1 MRVEAFVPVVAL
13 MALQG
18 ASAAPVNQN
27 QEQLEKRW
35 CLLGFIGTSCGST
48 SNAVTTSSAVA
59 KASSTSVSSVAST
72 AKVSSSASAAKI
84 TSSSAV
90 GTKAATTTITTAA
103 ATSTAAWSSCKDFD
117 WTAFNGWSWGG
128 FGVEYVKAWYLDVY
142 GLKPPA
148 NMNWHQVSAL
158 VSSFGQKTVAAG
170 PKATSSYHRGCSNPW
185 TSKAGPA
192 STAVVVTT
200 SAAPAVTSKAAS
212 SSSSASASAS
222 KSSAAVSASAAISAS
237 ASKSSAA
244 ASASAVAS
252 SAASSASASKSAV
265 AASSAA
271 ASSAAAS
278 SAAASSA
285 AASSAAASSAAAS
298 SAAASS
304 AAASSA
310 AVASSAP
317 ASSAAA
323 PSVAASSAAA
333 SVAPVVSSASA
344 AATSVASSAAAQ
356 ATNATTSAVSGGS
369 NGVPG
374 AGNGSNSATGTA
386 TSAAPAASTSA
397 VVVVNGYESGGCVQE
412 VSGRLLSK
420 VQTSSSS
427 MTIEQCTSLCM
438 SYGFGA
444 AGLEYGNECY
454 CGVTDDLDNLAVSGQ
469 CYMPCAGD
477 STETC
482 GGPNALNIYVND
494 DIQPATTVL
503 PTGWTTYGVVAEGTN
518 GRALTYTL
526 WSSDTNTI
534 ESCAQG
540 CAAAGYSIAGTE
552 YSSECYCGN
561 SFSNGGGAIQDSS
574 AAFMTCSGNLAEM
587 CGGPSILS
595 VVTSLSGTIPSN

>member
-1 MRVEAFVPVVAL
+1 MRVEAFIPVVAL

-27 QEQLEKRW
+27 QEQFEKRW
-35 CLLGFIGTSCGST
+35 CLLGFIGTSCGGS
-48 SNAVTTSSAVA
+48 SKAVTTTSAVA
-59 KASSTSVSSVAST
+59 KASSTSAAPVVSSKASS
-72 AKVSSSASAAKI
+72 VSSAAASKI

-90 GTKAATTTITTAA
+90 AAKAATTTITTAA

-128 FGVEYVKAWYLDVY
+128 YGVDYVKAWYLDIY
-142 GLKPPA
+142 GLNPPA

-185 TSKAGPA
+185 TSKTGPA

-200 SAAPAVTSKAAS
+200 SAAPAATSKAAS

-222 KSSAAVSASAAISAS
+222 KSSAVVSASRAS
-237 ASKSSAA
+237 ASKSSAVV
-244 ASASAVAS
+244 SASA
-252 SAASSASASKSAV
+252 AASSAVSSAAVSVSQSAV

-271 ASSAAAS
+271 TSSVVAVPAAS
-278 SAAASSA
+278 
-285 AASSAAASSAAAS
+285 
-298 SAAASS
+298 
-304 AAASSA
+304 
-310 AVASSAP
+310 
-317 ASSAAA
+317 
-323 PSVAASSAAA
+323 SVAASASAA
-333 SVAPVVSSASA
+333 SVAPAASASA
-344 AATSVASSAAAQ
+344 ASVAPAASASAASSSAAAAGTTVVSSAAAQ
-356 ATNATTSAVSGGS
+356 STDAATTIVGGLGA
-369 NGVPG
+369 GVPG
-374 AGNGSNSATGTA
+374 SGNGFNNATGTA
-386 TSAAPAASTSA
+386 SGAAPAASTSA
-397 VVVVNGYESGGCVQE
+397 AVVINGYESGGCVQE

-427 MTIEQCTSLCM
+427 MTVEQCTSLCM
-438 SYGFGA
+438 SYGFGV

-454 CGVTDDLDNLAVSGQ
+454 CGVTDDLDDIAVSGQ

-482 GGPNALNIYVND
+482 GGPNALNIYVNN
-494 DIQPATTVL
+494 DIVPATTVL
-503 PTGWTTYGVVAEGTN
+503 PTGWTTYGVVSEGTN

-526 WSSDTNTI
+526 WSKNDNTV
-534 ESCAQG
+534 ETCAQG

-561 SFSNGGGAIQDSS
+561 SFSNGGGAIVDSS
-574 AAFMTCSGNLAEM
+574 AAFMACSGNLAEM

>member
-1 MRVEAFVPVVAL
+1 MRVEAFIPVVAL

-27 QEQLEKRW
+27 QEQFEKRW
-35 CLLGFIGTSCGST
+35 CLLGFIGTSCGGF

-59 KASSTSVSSVAST
+59 KASSTSAAPVASS
-72 AKVSSSASAAKI
+72 AKASSSASSPAAASKI

-90 GTKAATTTITTAA
+90 AAKSATTTITTAA

-128 FGVEYVKAWYLDVY
+128 YGIDYVKAWYLDVY
-142 GLKPPA
+142 GLNPPA

-185 TSKAGPA
+185 TSKTGPA
-192 STAVVVTT
+192 STTVVVST
-200 SAAPAVTSKAAS
+200 STAPAATSKAAS
-212 SSSSASASAS
+212 SSNAASAVASASASAS
-222 KSSAAVSASAAISAS
+222 KSSAVVS
-237 ASKSSAA
+237 SSAA
-244 ASASAVAS
+244 ASASTSKSSAAAASSVVASSAAVTSVAAAPAATSSAAVSSASASSSAAAVSASPAVAS
-252 SAASSASASKSAV
+252 SASSASSAV
-265 AASSAA
+265 SAA
-271 ASSAAAS
+271 GTT
-278 SAAASSA
+278 
-285 AASSAAASSAAAS
+285 
-298 SAAASS
+298 
-304 AAASSA
+304 
-310 AVASSAP
+310 VAS
-317 ASSAAA
+317 
-323 PSVAASSAAA
+323 V
-333 SVAPVVSSASA
+333 
-344 AATSVASSAAAQ
+344 TSSAAAQ
-356 ATNATTSAVSGGS
+356 ATDAATTVAGGSATGVPGTGSGSNNATGTASSAASAATTSA
-369 NGVPG
+369 
-374 AGNGSNSATGTA
+374 
-386 TSAAPAASTSA
+386 A
-397 VVVVNGYESGGCVQE
+397 VVINGYESGGCVQE

-420 VQTSSSS
+420 VQTSSSN
-427 MTIEQCTSLCM
+427 MTVEQCTSLCM
-438 SYGFGA
+438 SYGFGV
-444 AGLEYGNECY
+444 AGVEYGNECY
-454 CGVTDDLDNLAVSGQ
+454 CGVTDDLANTAVSGQ

-482 GGPNALNIYVND
+482 GGPNALNIYVNE

-503 PTGWTTYGVVAEGTN
+503 PTGWTTYGVVSEGTN

-526 WSSDTNTI
+526 WSKNDNTV

-574 AAFMTCSGNLAEM
+574 AAFMACSGNLAEM